1 MVDRI
6 NRQYFKWM
14 SGIIDG
20 TSYSKLLWSLH
31 NTRFT
36 ARLQL
41 DEDREED
48 GSDLRGLFKKE
59 CGYGSSD
66 IHSEFLNT
74 RPCSILEMM
83 VALCIRCENHIMDN
97 PDIGDRTS
105 QWFWDMI
112 ESLGLSGMRDTNF
125 DEAYTERT
133 IARFNNREYFKNG
146 RGGLF
151 TSNDE
156 NVNMLDMD
164 IWYQMCCYLN
174 TIL

>member
-1 MVDRI
+1 
-6 NRQYFKWM
+6 M
-14 SGIIDG
+14 SDIIDG
-20 TSYSKLLWSLH
+20 TGYSKLLRCLH

-36 ARLQL
+36 ARMLL

-48 GSDLRGLFKKE
+48 GSDLRNMFKKE
-59 CGYGSSD
+59 FGYDSPNIQSK
-66 IHSEFLNT
+66 FLDT

-83 VALCIRCENHIMDN
+83 VALCIRCEDHIMDD
-97 PDIGDRTS
+97 PSIGDRTS
-105 QWFWDMI
+105 KWFWDMV

-125 DEAYTERT
+125 DEAYTARVL
-133 IARFNNREYFKNG
+133 ARFNNREYFKNG

-151 TSNDE
+151 MSNDP

-164 IWYQMCCYLN
+164 IWYQMCYYLN